1 MPVGGPL
8 VSLGVPVLAATFP
21 ASFPS
26 IDGLAPLRAVS
37 ISHRTHGMDGL
48 AGAMGGPAAAA
59 EVRASL
65 GSHGIEAIL
74 LTTCNR
80 VELYWHSRTP
90 QDDVIVSGS
99 LAAVL
104 GAKAG
109 DLSGRASWLSGEA
122 AARHLFRVCAGLES
136 VVIGEAEVLGQAR
149 AALDGAGGSGRFV
162 SGVFRAAIR
171 AGRAARAETGIAR
184 GSMSVASTAIQW
196 LAAQVALENCRVLI
210 VGAGD
215 TARAAARH
223 LTAVGV
229 REMVVANR
237 TVARA
242 DALASSLGAAAVGL
256 DALQDEILRADAIVS
271 AVHVSEWLIT
281 REHMRHRCAGADR
294 PLFVVD
300 LAMPPSVEPTEFGG
314 IMRID
319 LAVIEQVTRV
329 RREQRSA
336 ETPRVEAVIAR
347 EVEWLRKWA
356 AREAL
361 RPVSGRQSVTACGA
375 ES

>member
-1 MPVGGPL
+1 MHG
-8 VSLGVPVLAATFP
+8 LAA
-21 ASFPS
+21 
-26 IDGLAPLRAVS
+26 
-37 ISHRTHGMDGL
+37 
-48 AGAMGGPAAAA
+48 AMGGPAAAH
-59 EVRASL
+59 EIRVSL

-104 GAKAG
+104 GANAG
-109 DLSGRASWLSGEA
+109 DLGGRASWLAGEA
-122 AARHLFRVCAGLES
+122 AACHLFRVCAGLES

-196 LAAQVALENCRVLI
+196 LAAHVALEDCRVLI

-223 LTAVGV
+223 LKAVGV

-242 DALASSLGAAAVGL
+242 QALASSLGAEGVGL
-256 DALQDEILRADAIVS
+256 DALQDEMLRADAIVS
-271 AVHVSEWLIT
+271 AVQVSEWLIT

-319 LAVIEQVTRV
+319 LGVIEQVTRV

-336 ETPRVEAVIAR
+336 EMPRVEAVLAR

>member
-1 MPVGGPL
+1 MFPP
-8 VSLGVPVLAATFP
+8 TFP
-21 ASFPS
+21 DSARS
-26 IDGLAPLRAVS
+26 IDGLAPLRALS
-37 ISHRTHGMDGL
+37 ISHRTHGLDGL
-48 AGAMGGPAAAA
+48 ATLAGGPTARA
-59 EVRASL
+59 ELQRSL
-65 GSHGIEAIL
+65 AGHGIEAVL

-90 QDDVIVSGS
+90 QDDVVAAGS
-99 LAAVL
+99 VAAAL
-104 GAKAG
+104 GATAD
-109 DLSGRASWLSGEA
+109 DLSARGSWLAGEA

-149 AALDGAGGSGRFV
+149 VALDTAESAGRFV
-162 SGVFRAAIR
+162 GGVFRAAIR

-196 LAAQVALENCRVLI
+196 LAEHVSLEDCRVLV

-215 TARAAARH
+215 TARKAARH
-223 LTAVGV
+223 LKAVGV

-237 TVARA
+237 TVAHA
-242 DALASSLGAAAVGL
+242 ETLAMSLGARAVGL
-256 DALQDEILRADAIVS
+256 DALQAEVLRADAVVS
-271 AVHVSEWLIT
+271 AVNVSEWVIN
-281 REHMRHRCAGADR
+281 REHLRRRCAGADR
-294 PLFVVD
+294 PLFIVD
-300 LAMPPSVEPTEFGG
+300 LAMPPSVEPTEFAG

-319 LAVIEQVTRV
+319 LGVIEQVTRV

-336 ETPRVEAVIAR
+336 EAPRVEAVIAR

-361 RPVSGRQSVTACGA
+361 RPVGSRRLASPCEAD
-375 ES
+375 S

>member
-1 MPVGGPL
+1 MLSSTRPVATPL
-8 VSLGVPVLAATFP
+8 
-21 ASFPS
+21 

-37 ISHRTHGMDGL
+37 ISHRTHGIDGL
-48 AGAMGGPAAAA
+48 AAAMGGPAAAA

-65 GSHGIEAIL
+65 SSHGIEAIL
-74 LTTCNR
+74 LVTCNR
-80 VELYWHSRTP
+80 VELYWRSRTP
-90 QDDVIVSGS
+90 QDDVIVAGS

-104 GAKAG
+104 GVTAD
-109 DLSGRASWLSGEA
+109 DLSARACWLAGEA

-149 AALDGAGGSGRFV
+149 TALETADFSGRFV

-196 LAAQVALENCRVLI
+196 LATHVSLDHCRVLI

-215 TARAAARH
+215 TARTAARH
-223 LTAVGV
+223 LKAVGV
-229 REMVVANR
+229 GEMAVANR
-237 TVARA
+237 TFARA
-242 DALASSLGAAAVGL
+242 QALASSVGAEAVGL
-256 DALQDEILRADAIVS
+256 NVLQDEILRADAIVS
-271 AVHVSEWLIT
+271 AVSVSEWLIT
-281 REHMRHRCAGADR
+281 REHMRRRCVAAAR
-294 PLFVVD
+294 PLYVVD
-300 LAMPPSVEPTEFGG
+300 LAMPHSVEPTEFGG

-319 LAVIEQVTRV
+319 LGVIEQVARV

-356 AREAL
+356 ARETL
-361 RPVSGRQSVTACGA
+361 RPFARHHFAGACGA